1 MLDADCALPENWRNI
16 EKNQSIKID
25 KMAPW
30 IRFIS
35 NLVKLHYPFKTM
47 C

>member
-1 MLDADCALPENWRNI
+1 MQTVLCQKIGEILK
-16 EKNQSIKID
+16 KNQSIKID
-25 KMAPW
+25 KMGPW

-35 NLVKLHYPFKTM
+35 NLVKLHYPIKTM